1 MHFRLHPFPYVLQ
14 RLYRK
19 DKDSLLPFQQG
30 VYPKES
36 PFFLKLFKA
45 LIFLISPL
53 QSL

>member
-14 RLYRK
+14 GLYRE
-19 DKDSLLPFQQG
+19 DKDSFLPFQLG
-30 VYPKES
+30 VHPKES
-36 PFFLKLFKA
+36 PFFLNLFKA